1 MLSKGIVIPL
11 SFASLP
17 VISITFFDKKKRS
30 RRHVEE
36 EEVDVPP
43 DGLSIED
50 LESLDLDELESR
62 SSHLSD
68 EGSHHDPGVI
78 TILPGWSFI
87 PSITIALPPKGVH
100 EPSFEGAEDEE
111 ILEGIRKAPLPDTL
125 FSQPRDNDL
134 ALKDRDVSEFDPET
148 DAIIRP
154 DADTESIVT
163 PRMILPPANA
173 AKSLR
178 SELVNASE
186 PSDDLDLD
194 LDLKG
199 PEPVA
204 IEPEPTEPEVA
215 APEIDPPPEDHP
227 MIQVK
232 PERPGPD
239 LNLVVPVAMD
249 RDDLDQMLGG
259 GLPRGSIVLI
269 EGKKGSGVE
278 SFVQRLTFGFLQN
291 DVRVTYISTENATS
305 DFIEQMYGSGFL
317 MANHLLGKKI
327 LYIPIDSL
335 IRKDR
340 AMAGYIDRLIRSP
353 QLLNEVM
360 IIDRLSTMTENDL
373 DENGHLK
380 LLSYLKGAITKNRT
394 IILVTDEKQNGI
406 DTIREEARARMS
418 LAVTEKGEGRL
429 HSVQVLKYPDAIP
442 EAKEE
447 IRFKIE
453 PGLGMV
459 VQ

>member
-1 MLSKGIVIPL
+1 MLSKGFMIPL

-30 RRHVEE
+30 RKRQEE
-36 EEVDVPP
+36 EEIDVPP

-50 LESLDLDELESR
+50 LESLDLDQLQ
-62 SSHLSD
+62 SHS
-68 EGSHHDPGVI
+68 EKMSERGMSPGDPGVI

-87 PSITIALPPKGVH
+87 PCITIALPRKGKFGD
-100 EPSFEGAEDEE
+100 SLFDTAEDAE
-111 ILEGIRKAPLPDTL
+111 IIEGIRKAPLPDTL
-125 FSQPRDNDL
+125 FQPAREHDR
-134 ALKDRDVSEFDPET
+134 APKDRDVAEFDPQT

-163 PRMILPPANA
+163 PKVAPPPAKP
-173 AKSLR
+173 AKRPGPVMSVGSPGL
-178 SELVNASE
+178 
-186 PSDDLDLD
+186 DDLDLEEKVPD
-194 LDLKG
+194 ALG
-199 PEPVA
+199 PGLEMP
-204 IEPEPTEPEVA
+204 
-215 APEIDPPPEDHP
+215 DDHL
-227 MIQVK
+227 IK
-232 PERPGPD
+232 PEKAGPD
-239 LNLVVPVAMD
+239 RSTIVPVGMD
-249 RDDLDQMLGG
+249 RDDLDVMLGG

-278 SFVQRLTFGFLQN
+278 QFVQRLTFGFLQN
-291 DVRVTYISTENATS
+291 GVGVTYISTENGTS

-335 IRKDR
+335 IRKER
-340 AMAGYIDRLIRSP
+340 ATAGYIDRLIRSP

-360 IIDRLSTMTENDL
+360 IIDRLSTMTANDQ

-380 LLSYLKGAITKNRT
+380 LLSYLKGAVTKNRT
-394 IILVTDEKQNGI
+394 VILVTDEKQNGI
-406 DTIREEARARMS
+406 ETIREEARARMS
-418 LAVTEKGEGRL
+418 LTVIEDGPETT
-429 HSVQVLKYPDAIP
+429 HSVHVLKYPESVH
-442 EAKEE
+442 EAQQE